1 MTKEL
6 ILAVEEEVG
15 DGLVT
20 GSLTF
25 DGEYYV
31 SMVVVMFN
39 DLVTHRT
46 GYAVKYEDLARN
58 RFEGDVAS
66 ALTMAKSTAFLI
78 SLAVNQ
84 AARVARAEGRA
95 EVEMGVA

>member
-1 MTKEL
+1 MAKEL

-20 GSLTF
+20 GNLTF
-25 DGEYYV
+25 DGDYYV
-31 SMVVVMFN
+31 STVVVMFS

-46 GYAVKYEDLARN
+46 GYASKHEEIARD

-66 ALTMAKSTAFLI
+66 ALTMAGSTAFLI
-78 SLAVNQ
+78 SQAVNR
-84 AARVARAEGRA
+84 ADRIARAEGRA
-95 EVEMGVA
+95 EAEMGAA